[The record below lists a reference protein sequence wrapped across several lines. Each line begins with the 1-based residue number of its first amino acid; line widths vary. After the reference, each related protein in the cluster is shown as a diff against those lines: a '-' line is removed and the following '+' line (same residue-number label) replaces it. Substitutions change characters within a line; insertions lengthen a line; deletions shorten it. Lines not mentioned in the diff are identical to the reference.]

1 MQFNPQTFS
10 GLVALTFLSSLATLF
25 NSIYYVTISFGNWAM
40 FYGGGLSYVAS
51 VTGLFYLLCERAD
64 ALSKAVSEA
73 IDHLFICL
81 ILGISK
87 LDLLVS
93 WEQTGCPFWNLTAFH

>member
-1 MQFNPQTFS
+1 
-10 GLVALTFLSSLATLF
+10 
-25 NSIYYVTISFGNWAM
+25 M

-93 WEQTGCPFWNLTAFH
+93 WEQIGCSFWNHCISLIHLSDVFPITSESFPHSMAW

>member
-1 MQFNPQTFS
+1 
-10 GLVALTFLSSLATLF
+10 
-25 NSIYYVTISFGNWAM
+25 M

-81 ILGISK
+81 IGFASFLGTNWVSILESHCIS
-87 LDLLVS
+87 LIHLSDVFPITS
-93 WEQTGCPFWNLTAFH
+93 ESFPHSMAW